1 MWRIEHRGG
10 DTELGTHPPYLVSHP
25 HPSGAKAPASPAIP
39 SPSAES
45 VVAPARG
52 GGTADWSVAGAARVR
67 IRLHLCW
74 QRPGA
79 QGLGDERGLCLHSP
93 CPAHFTL
100 NRAWK
105 LSSSFPKYTCV
116 RGVCVWKKKTL
127 TAKVMSWPRHRK
139 CEPQGQRRR
148 KKENKAFLPGQGGC
162 SL

>member
-1 MWRIEHRGG
+1 MRRIEHRGG
-10 DTELGTHPPYLVSHP
+10 DTELGTHPPYPVSHP

-52 GGTADWSVAGAARVR
+52 GGTADWSVAGAVRVR

-116 RGVCVWKKKTL
+116 RGVCVWKKK
-127 TAKVMSWPRHRK
+127 
-139 CEPQGQRRR
+139 
-148 KKENKAFLPGQGGC
+148 KKKNTHSEGYVLAQAQEM
-162 SL
+162 